1 MWKKDGWL
9 ISFGVHK
16 IHRDSRFNL
25 TGNILV
31 IYKVVEDDS
40 GEYVCE
46 LETFG
51 AQSLEQVHSVQ
62 VQSEFLG

>member
-9 ISFGVHK
+9 ISVGETKYHK
-16 IHRDSRFNL
+16 DSRFNL
-25 TGNILV
+25 TGHNLV
-31 IYKVVEDDS
+31 IYKVVKDDS